1 MTEKFTFN
9 PEIEAPIENDKNK
22 MLAESRK
29 EENEL
34 LNSIELNVAKRK
46 LSNFMSNNDED
57 DRRIPIELEWYHF
70 DTVNWWPNMKPHPGM
85 VVNEVKSLKSNY
97 EEIINS
103 YLKSNPAKIR
113 ELQIKLNDWINYW
126 DEISNPES
134 PSGIS
139 TIKPINLEVLMRLL
153 AWTGMELTDNWAES
167 KRRYTIR
174 EDWMLG
180 PQTFAAICCF
190 KKEFRKTTTR
200 NSRPY

>member
-34 LNSIELNVAKRK
+34 LNSIELNVAKKK
-46 LSNFMSNNDED
+46 LSNFMSDNNED
-57 DRRIPIELEWYHF
+57 NRRIPVELEWYHF
-70 DTVNWWPNMKPHPGM
+70 DTVNWWPNIKPHPGM
-85 VVNEVKSLKSNY
+85 VVDEVKSLKSNY

>member
-1 MTEKFTFN
+1 
-9 PEIEAPIENDKNK
+9 
-22 MLAESRK
+22 
-29 EENEL
+29 
-34 LNSIELNVAKRK
+34 
-46 LSNFMSNNDED
+46 
-57 DRRIPIELEWYHF
+57 
-70 DTVNWWPNMKPHPGM
+70 M
-85 VVNEVKSLKSNY
+85 VVDEVKSLKSNY

>member
-9 PEIEAPIENDKNK
+9 PEIETPIESDRNR

>member
-1 MTEKFTFN
+1 MTEKFTSN
-9 PEIEAPIENDKNK
+9 SEIEAPIENDRNM

-29 EENEL
+29 EQNEL
-34 LNSIELNVAKRK
+34 LNSIELNVAKKK
-46 LSNFMSNNDED
+46 LSNFMSDNDED
-57 DRRIPIELEWYHF
+57 DRRIPVELEWYHF

-85 VVNEVKSLKSNY
+85 VVDEVKSLKSNY

-126 DEISNPES
+126 DEINNPQS
-134 PSGIS
+134 PSGRS

-153 AWTGMELTDNWAES
+153 AWTGMELTDNWVES

-190 KKEFRKTTTR
+190 KKEYRKTTTR

>member
-9 PEIEAPIENDKNK
+9 PEIETPIESDRNR

-34 LNSIELNVAKRK
+34 LNSIELNVAKKK

-70 DTVNWWPNMKPHPGM
+70 DTVNWWPNIKPHPGM
-85 VVNEVKSLKSNY
+85 VVDEVKSLKSNY

-126 DEISNPES
+126 DEISDPKS